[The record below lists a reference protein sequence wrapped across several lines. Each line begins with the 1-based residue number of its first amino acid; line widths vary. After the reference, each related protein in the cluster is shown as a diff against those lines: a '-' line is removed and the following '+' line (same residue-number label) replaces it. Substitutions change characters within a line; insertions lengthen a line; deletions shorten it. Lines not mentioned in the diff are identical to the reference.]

1 LTRTLILGAL
11 CMLLTAARCDTA
23 SANTHVVAATELTRM
38 YATSRLVNWHIR
50 ATAAGTNCDVLV
62 VQAAI
67 IVDES
72 QIEAL
77 HYGAGTYDS
86 YKGGVLQ
93 FTRDH
98 AFRGVAYKD
107 VSGRV
112 WAYPPLSAHEAEA
125 LVPCH

>member
-1 LTRTLILGAL
+1 LMRTLFLGTL
-11 CMLLTAARCDTA
+11 CMLLTAARCDRKP
-23 SANTHVVAATELTRM
+23 ANVHVAAATELTRM
-38 YATSRLVNWHIR
+38 YAASRFVNWHLR
-50 ATAAGTNCDVLV
+50 AAAAGTNCDVLV

-107 VSGRV
+107 VSGRI
-112 WAYPPLSAHEAEA
+112 WTYPPLSPREAEG
-125 LVPCH
+125 LVPCR